1 MSGDYGAAGL
11 PYSAT
16 LSTLGPGRC
25 APYNYSPVS
34 ATSPSTPGRASRT
47 TVHRVIGELRKTVRA
62 QFDPLLTEA
71 AREAIQA
78 IDADDSASTTL
89 KKSVRRLLVDQREFS
104 NAFFA
109 AVDKHIDTAI
119 DDLFTVGKD
128 KPAAAPSSNALSL
141 SLVEY
146 DEMEEAM
153 VIDRFSSRIRNAADS
168 SFTPLTQRLAKA
180 LQIPGLGDR
189 ENPFHPVRF
198 CRALGDAID
207 KLGFKGD
214 QRHSVLKA
222 FDVSLLKPLV
232 AVYTALNNDLEGK
245 GVQEGSAAAPFKPTG
260 FRNTMLGG
268 AGGPGRTTQ
277 GGHTPGSM
285 TGNTAE
291 QLLSALYQR
300 MQVPTVPGGAR
311 PMPHSQLPGT
321 ALFERAEAITG
332 SPMMS
337 PGFVITGAASMP
349 IAAGT
354 PVQFATID
362 PGLLAS
368 INEVQRLNAMATMS
382 GKSGAAAQLISE
394 RDEAH
399 LRQHVSEKATKQI
412 DKLTIELVGMLFD
425 RIHQDKHLPAE
436 IKTAISRLQFPIMKV
451 ALADS
456 DLFVSPVQP
465 ARRLMDRIASTGIGW
480 RSEGEDNVRYLS
492 EVNKAV
498 NTVVVAIN
506 EGPPIFEKALSEFEQ
521 YLAEER
527 TRDDDP
533 VTRAKRALEEAE
545 TREIMAINAAIGIR
559 RAFDGVQIES
569 YLRDFLLENW
579 VKVMVAATLR
589 ERTQPSFAKKF
600 RDVVP
605 DVVWSV
611 QPKINPDD
619 RKRLVKTI
627 PAVLS
632 TVREGLQLIEFSA
645 AQSQEFFSRLM
656 ASHAQAV
663 KALEVA
669 YGTGAPM
676 DPAAFKRSFDE
687 VKIVEPP
694 PVAQD
699 EPDQQLTITPEVVRS
714 AVAAN
719 HAEVNLLEAPL
730 TVQPEEMIPVE
741 KLSDQ
746 GIDQMINS
754 WQRGTWFDLWTGEQ
768 TERVRLRWISPRR
781 NFYLFTSADTGKAHS
796 LAPLILHSYIRAGR
810 IHTAERAPLF
820 ERVVDD
826 MMHDLKAE
834 GAPA

>member
-1 MSGDYGAAGL
+1 M
-11 PYSAT
+11 
-16 LSTLGPGRC
+16 
-25 APYNYSPVS
+25 
-34 ATSPSTPGRASRT
+34 
-47 TVHRVIGELRKTVRA
+47 HRVIGELRKTVRI
-62 QFDPLLTEA
+62 QFDPLLVEA

-78 IDADDSASTTL
+78 IDADDGASGTL

-109 AVDKHIDTAI
+109 AVDTHIDNAI
-119 DDLFTVGKD
+119 DELFTGGKD
-128 KPAAAPSSNALSL
+128 KPAPAASSNSLSL

-153 VIDRFSSRIRNAADS
+153 VIDRFSARIRNAAES

-180 LQIPGLGDR
+180 LQIPGLGER

-245 GVQEGSAAAPFKPTG
+245 GVQEGGAASSFKPTG
-260 FRNTMLGG
+260 FRNTMIGSGPG
-268 AGGPGRTTQ
+268 AIAPGRTTQ
-277 GGHTPGSM
+277 GGYAPGSM
-285 TGNTAE
+285 TGTTAE

-300 MQVPTVPGGAR
+300 MQVPTVPGGGAPR
-311 PMPHSQLPGT
+311 QMSSMPHTQMPPSAPLFDRVDQVT
-321 ALFERAEAITG
+321 A

-337 PGFVITGAASMP
+337 PGFVITGSASTP
-349 IAAGT
+349 LAPNT
-354 PVQFATID
+354 PVQFAMID

-382 GKSGAAAQLISE
+382 GKSGAAAQMISE

-399 LRQHVSEKATKQI
+399 LRSHVAEKATKQI

-436 IKTAISRLQFPIMKV
+436 IKTALSRLQFPIMKV

-456 DLFVSPVQP
+456 ELFVSPVQP

-480 RSEGEDNVRYLS
+480 RPEGEDNVRYLS

-498 NTVVVAIN
+498 NTIVVAIN
-506 EGPPIFEKALSEFEQ
+506 DGPPIFEKALNEFEQ

-527 TRDDDP
+527 VRDDDP
-533 VTRAKRALEEAE
+533 VLRAKRALEEAE
-545 TREIMAINAAIGIR
+545 TREIMGINAAIGIR
-559 RAFDGVQIES
+559 KAFDGVQIES
-569 YLRDFLLENW
+569 YLRDFLLEHW

-605 DVVWSV
+605 DLVWSV

-632 TVREGLQLIEFSA
+632 TVREGLQLIEFSP

-669 YGTGAPM
+669 YGTGAPL
-676 DPAAFKRSFDE
+676 DSAAFKRRLDE

-694 PVAQD
+694 PAVENEAEQ
-699 EPDQQLTITPEVVRS
+699 PLTITPEVVRS

-719 HAEVNLLEAPL
+719 HAEVNLMEAPL

-741 KLSDQ
+741 KLSDAD
-746 GIDQMINS
+746 IDRMIDS

-768 TERVRLRWISPRR
+768 NERVRLRWISPRR
-781 NFYLFTSADTGKAHS
+781 NFYLFTSAETGKAHS
-796 LAPLILHSYIRAGR
+796 LAPLILRSYVRAGR
-810 IHTAERAPLF
+810 IKTAESAPLF
-820 ERVVDD
+820 ERVVDG

>member
-1 MSGDYGAAGL
+1 M
-11 PYSAT
+11 
-16 LSTLGPGRC
+16 
-25 APYNYSPVS
+25 
-34 ATSPSTPGRASRT
+34 
-47 TVHRVIGELRKTVRA
+47 
-62 QFDPLLTEA
+62 QFDPLLTDA

-78 IDADDSASTTL
+78 IDADDSASGTL

-104 NAFFA
+104 NSFFSAVDSHIDA
-109 AVDKHIDTAI
+109 AVDE
-119 DDLFTVGKD
+119 LFSGTKD
-128 KPAAAPSSNALSL
+128 KPAQPTSSKSLGL

-168 SFTPLTQRLAKA
+168 TFTPLTQRLAKA

-232 AVYTALNNDLEGK
+232 AVYTALNNELEGK
-245 GVQEGSAAAPFKPTG
+245 GVQEGGAASAYKPTG
-260 FRNTMLGG
+260 FRNTMVGPG
-268 AGGPGRTTQ
+268 AGAARTTQ
-277 GGHTPGSM
+277 GGAAPGSM
-285 TGNTAE
+285 TGTTAE

-300 MQVPTVPGGAR
+300 MQVPTVPGGGAAR
-311 PMPHSQLPGT
+311 PLPSMPHTQLPSVP
-321 ALFERAEAITG
+321 LFDRVDQITG
-332 SPMMS
+332 SPMLS
-337 PGFVITGAASMP
+337 PGFVITGSASTP
-349 IAAGT
+349 LAPNT
-354 PVQFATID
+354 PVQFAMID

-368 INEVQRLNAMATMS
+368 INEVQRLNALATTS
-382 GKSGAAAQLISE
+382 GKSGAAAQMISE

-399 LRQHVSEKATKQI
+399 LRSHVAEKATKQI

-456 DLFVSPVQP
+456 ELFVSPVQP

-480 RSEGEDNVRYLS
+480 RPEGEDNVRYLS

-498 NTVVVAIN
+498 NTIVVAIN
-506 EGPPIFEKALSEFEQ
+506 DGPPIFEKALAEFEQ

-527 TRDDDP
+527 VRDDDP
-533 VTRAKRALEEAE
+533 VLRAKRALEEAE
-545 TREIMAINAAIGIR
+545 TREIMAINSAIGIR
-559 RAFDGVQIES
+559 KAFDGVQIES
-569 YLRDFLLENW
+569 YLRDFLLEHW

-605 DVVWSV
+605 DLVWSV

-632 TVREGLQLIEFSA
+632 TVREGLQLIEFSP
-645 AQSQEFFSRLM
+645 AQSTDFFSKLM

-669 YGTGAPM
+669 YGTGAPL
-676 DPAAFKRSFDE
+676 DSAAFKRKLDE

-694 PVAQD
+694 PVVENQA
-699 EPDQQLTITPEVVRS
+699 DQPLTITPEVVRS

-719 HAEVNLLEAPL
+719 HAEVNLMEAPL
-730 TVQPEEMIPVE
+730 TVQPEEMIPVD
-741 KLSDQ
+741 KLSDDD
-746 GIDQMINS
+746 IDRMIDS

-768 TERVRLRWISPRR
+768 NERVRLRWISPRR
-781 NFYLFTSADTGKAHS
+781 NFYLFTSAETGKAHS
-796 LAPLILHSYIRAGR
+796 LAPLILRSFVRAGR
-810 IHTAERAPLF
+810 IKTAESAPLF
-820 ERVVDD
+820 ERVVDG
-826 MMHDLKAE
+826 MMHDLQAV
-834 GAPA
+834 GAQA

>member
-1 MSGDYGAAGL
+1 M
-11 PYSAT
+11 
-16 LSTLGPGRC
+16 
-25 APYNYSPVS
+25 
-34 ATSPSTPGRASRT
+34 
-47 TVHRVIGELRKTVRA
+47 
-62 QFDPLLTEA
+62 
-71 AREAIQA
+71 
-78 IDADDSASTTL
+78 
-89 KKSVRRLLVDQREFS
+89 RRLLVDQREFS
-104 NAFFA
+104 NALFT
-109 AVDKHIDTAI
+109 AVDSHIDSAI
-119 DDLFTVGKD
+119 DELFTGGKD
-128 KPAAAPSSNALSL
+128 KPAQPAAAKSLGL

-168 SFTPLTQRLAKA
+168 TFTPLTQRLAKA

-198 CRALGDAID
+198 CRALGDAVD

-214 QRHSVLKA
+214 QRHSVMKA

-232 AVYTALNNDLEGK
+232 AVYTALNNELEGK
-245 GVQEGSAAAPFKPTG
+245 GVQEGGAASSYKPTG
-260 FRNTMLGG
+260 FRNTMMGSAG
-268 AGGPGRTTQ
+268 APARTTQ
-277 GGHTPGSM
+277 VGGPAPGSM
-285 TGNTAE
+285 TGTTAE

-300 MQVPTVPGGAR
+300 MQVPTVPGGGAAR
-311 PMPHSQLPGT
+311 PVSSMPHTQMPPQP
-321 ALFERAEAITG
+321 LFDRVDQVTG
-332 SPMMS
+332 SPMMT
-337 PGFVITGAASMP
+337 PGFVITGSAS
-349 IAAGT
+349 AGLAPNT
-354 PVQFATID
+354 PVQFAMID

-368 INEVQRLNAMATMS
+368 INEVQRLNALATMS
-382 GKSGAAAQLISE
+382 GKSGAAAQMISE

-399 LRQHVSEKATKQI
+399 LRSHVAEKATKQI

-436 IKTAISRLQFPIMKV
+436 IKTAISRLQFPIMKI

-480 RSEGEDNVRYLS
+480 RPEGEDNVRYLS

-498 NTVVVAIN
+498 NTIVVAIN
-506 EGPPIFEKALSEFEQ
+506 DGPPIFEKALGEFEQ

-527 TRDDDP
+527 VRDDDP
-533 VTRAKRALEEAE
+533 VLRAKRALEEAE
-545 TREIMAINAAIGIR
+545 TREIMGINSAIGIR
-559 RAFDGVQIES
+559 KAFDGVQIES
-569 YLRDFLLENW
+569 YLRDFLLEHW

-605 DVVWSV
+605 DLVWSV

-627 PAVLS
+627 PAVLT
-632 TVREGLQLIEFSA
+632 TVREGLQLIEFSP

-669 YGTGAPM
+669 YGTGAPL
-676 DPAAFKRSFDE
+676 DPAAFKRKLDE

-694 PVAQD
+694 PVVENEHEQ
-699 EPDQQLTITPEVVRS
+699 PLTITAEVVRS

-719 HAEVNLLEAPL
+719 HAEVNLMEAPL

-741 KLSDQ
+741 KLSDDD
-746 GIDQMINS
+746 IDRMIDS

-768 TERVRLRWISPRR
+768 NERVRLRWISPRR
-781 NFYLFTSADTGKAHS
+781 NFYLFTSAETGKAHS
-796 LAPLILHSYIRAGR
+796 LAPLILRSFVRAG
-810 IHTAERAPLF
+810 
-820 ERVVDD
+820 
-826 MMHDLKAE
+826 
-834 GAPA
+834 

>member
-1 MSGDYGAAGL
+1 M
-11 PYSAT
+11 
-16 LSTLGPGRC
+16 
-25 APYNYSPVS
+25 
-34 ATSPSTPGRASRT
+34 
-47 TVHRVIGELRKTVRA
+47 RKTVRA
-62 QFDPLLTEA
+62 QFDPLLAEA

-78 IDADDSASTTL
+78 IDADDQASVTL

-104 NAFFA
+104 NHFFA
-109 AVDKHIDTAI
+109 AVDTHMDAAI
-119 DDLFTVGKD
+119 DELFTVGKE
-128 KPAAAPSSNALSL
+128 KPAQPASSSALSL

-153 VIDRFSSRIRNAADS
+153 VIDRFSSRIRNAADA

-232 AVYTALNNDLEGK
+232 AVYSALNHDLEGK
-245 GVQEGSAAAPFKPTG
+245 GVQEGAAASSFKPTG
-260 FRNTMLGG
+260 FRNTMIGSPAG
-268 AGGPGRTTQ
+268 AGRTTQ
-277 GGHTPGSM
+277 GGHAPGAL
-285 TGNTAE
+285 TGTTAE

-311 PMPHSQLPGT
+311 PTAAMPHSMPHSQSPAT
-321 ALFERAEAITG
+321 PLFDRVEPITG
-332 SPMMS
+332 ASMMS
-337 PGFVITGAASMP
+337 PGFVITGSAPAQIAS
-349 IAAGT
+349 GT
-354 PVQFATID
+354 PVQFAMID

-368 INEVQRLNAMATMS
+368 INEVQRLNALATMT
-382 GKSGAAAQLISE
+382 GKSGAAAQMISE

-399 LRQHVSEKATKQI
+399 LRSHVAEKATKQI

-425 RIHQDKHLPAE
+425 RIHQDKYLPAE
-436 IKTAISRLQFPIMKV
+436 IKTALSRLQFPIMKV
-451 ALADS
+451 ALADT

-480 RSEGEDNVRYLS
+480 RPEGEDNVRYLS

-498 NTVVVAIN
+498 NTIVVAIN

-527 TRDDDP
+527 VRDDDP
-533 VTRAKRALEEAE
+533 VLRAKRALEEAE

-559 RAFDGVQIES
+559 KAFDGVQIES
-569 YLRDFLLENW
+569 YLRDFLLDSW

-589 ERTQPSFAKKF
+589 ERTTPEFAKKF
-600 RDVVP
+600 RDIVP

-611 QPKINPDD
+611 QPKINPED

-632 TVREGLQLIEFSA
+632 TVREGLQLIEFPA
-645 AQSQEFFSRLM
+645 AQSTEFFSRLM

-669 YGTGAPM
+669 YGTGAPL
-676 DPAAFKRSFDE
+676 DSAAFKRKLDE

-694 PVAQD
+694 AAVEN
-699 EPDQQLTITPEVVRS
+699 EPEQQLTITPEVVRS

-719 HAEVNLLEAPL
+719 HAEVNVLEAPL

-746 GIDQMINS
+746 GIDQMIDS

-781 NFYLFTSADTGKAHS
+781 NFYLFTSAETGKAHS
-796 LAPLILHSYIRAGR
+796 LAPLILRSYVRAGR
-810 IHTAERAPLF
+810 IRTAERAPLF
-820 ERVVDD
+820 ERVVGD
-826 MMHDLKAE
+826 MMHDLQAE

>member
-1 MSGDYGAAGL
+1 M
-11 PYSAT
+11 
-16 LSTLGPGRC
+16 
-25 APYNYSPVS
+25 
-34 ATSPSTPGRASRT
+34 
-47 TVHRVIGELRKTVRA
+47 RKTVRA
-62 QFDPLLTEA
+62 QFEPLLPEA

-78 IDADDSASTTL
+78 IDADDTASATL

-104 NAFFA
+104 NAFFT
-109 AVDKHIDTAI
+109 AVDSHIDAAI
-119 DDLFTVGKD
+119 DDLFSGGSEK
-128 KPAAAPSSNALSL
+128 KSAAPASGNSLSL

-153 VIDRFSSRIRNAADS
+153 VIDRFSSRIRNAADA
-168 SFTPLTQRLAKA
+168 SFNPLTQRLAKA

-214 QRHSVLKA
+214 QRHAVLKA

-232 AVYTALNNDLEGK
+232 AVYTALNDDLQGK
-245 GVQEGSAAAPFKPTG
+245 GVQEGAAASSYKSTVAG
-260 FRNTMLGG
+260 FRNTMIGSGG
-268 AGGPGRTTQ
+268 SGSGSGSGSSPARPTQPGQ
-277 GGHTPGSM
+277 IHGQA
-285 TGNTAE
+285 TGATAE

-300 MQVPTVPGGAR
+300 MQVPVTPGGIR
-311 PMPHSQLPGT
+311 PMPMMHTQQP
-321 ALFERAEAITG
+321 AMPMFDRVEPVTG
-332 SPMMS
+332 ASAMS
-337 PGFVITGAASMP
+337 PGFVITGAMSMP
-349 IAAGT
+349 VAAGT
-354 PVQFATID
+354 PMQFAAID

-368 INEVQRLNAMATMS
+368 INEVQRLNAMATMT
-382 GKSGAAAQLISE
+382 GKSGAAAQMISE

-399 LRQHVSEKATKQI
+399 LRSHVAEKATKQI
-412 DKLTIELVGMLFD
+412 DKLTIELVGMVFD
-425 RIHQDKHLPAE
+425 RIHQDKNLPAE
-436 IKTAISRLQFPIMKV
+436 IKTAISRLQFPIMKI
-451 ALADS
+451 ALSDS

-480 RSEGEDNVRYLS
+480 RAEGEDNVRYLS

-498 NTVVVAIN
+498 NTVVLAIN
-506 EGPPIFEKALSEFEQ
+506 DGPPIFEKALGEFEQ
-521 YLAEER
+521 YLADER
-527 TRDDDP
+527 VRDDDP

-545 TREIMAINAAIGIR
+545 TREIMSINAAIGIR
-559 RAFDGVQIES
+559 QAFDGVQIES
-569 YLRDFLLENW
+569 YLRDFLLGTW
-579 VKVMVAATLR
+579 VKVLVAATLR

-611 QPKINPDD
+611 QPKIDPDE

-632 TVREGLQLIEFSA
+632 TVREGLQLTDFSSS
-645 AQSQEFFSRLM
+645 QSQEFFSHLM
-656 ASHAQAV
+656 TSHAQAV

-669 YGTGAPM
+669 YGTGAPL
-676 DPAAFKRSFDE
+676 DPAAFKRKFDE

-694 PVAQD
+694 PVVED
-699 EPDQQLTITPEVVRS
+699 EPEQHLTITPEAVRS

-719 HAEVNLLEAPL
+719 HAEVNLIEAPL
-730 TVQPEEMIPVE
+730 TVQPEEMIPIE
-741 KLSDQ
+741 QLSDDD
-746 GIDQMINS
+746 IDVMIGS

-781 NFYLFTSADTGKAHS
+781 NFYLFTSAETGKAHS
-796 LAPLILHSYIRAGR
+796 LAPMILRGYVRAGR
-810 IHTAERAPLF
+810 LRTTESAPLF
-820 ERVVDD
+820 ERVVDGL
-826 MMHDLKAE
+826 MRDLQPE

>member
-1 MSGDYGAAGL
+1 ML
-11 PYSAT
+11 
-16 LSTLGPGRC
+16 
-25 APYNYSPVS
+25 
-34 ATSPSTPGRASRT
+34 
-47 TVHRVIGELRKTVRA
+47 HRVIGELRRTVRV
-62 QFDPLLTEA
+62 QLEPLLPDA

-78 IDADDSASTTL
+78 IDADDSASATL

-104 NAFFA
+104 NSFFT
-109 AVDKHIDTAI
+109 AVDSHIDAAINELLTGGEDKTAPTAS
-119 DDLFTVGKD
+119 DR
-128 KPAAAPSSNALSL
+128 ALSL

-153 VIDRFSSRIRNAADS
+153 VIDRFSSRIRNAADTT
-168 SFTPLTQRLAKA
+168 FTPLTQRLAKA

-189 ENPFHPVRF
+189 DNPFHPVRF

-245 GVQEGSAAAPFKPTG
+245 GVQEGAGASSFKPPG
-260 FRNTMLGG
+260 LRNTMIGG
-268 AGGPGRTTQ
+268 AGAAGRTTQ
-277 GGHTPGSM
+277 GGQAPGSL
-285 TGNTAE
+285 TGTTAE

-300 MQVPTVPGGAR
+300 MQVPTVPGGGR
-311 PMPHSQLPGT
+311 PVPAMPHSQLPS
-321 ALFERAEAITG
+321 APMFDRVDPIT
-332 SPMMS
+332 SAQMMS
-337 PGFVITGAASMP
+337 PGFVITGSASTP
-349 IAAGT
+349 LAPGT
-354 PVQFATID
+354 PVQFAMID

-368 INEVQRLNAMATMS
+368 INEVQRLNAMATMA
-382 GKSGAAAQLISE
+382 GKSGAAAQMISE
-394 RDEAH
+394 RDEAQ
-399 LRQHVSEKATKQI
+399 LRSHVADKATKQI

-436 IKTAISRLQFPIMKV
+436 IKTALSRLQFPIMKV

-480 RSEGEDNVRYLS
+480 RPEGEDNVRFLS

-506 EGPPIFEKALSEFEQ
+506 EGPPVFEKALGEFEQ
-521 YLAEER
+521 YLADER
-527 TRDDDP
+527 VRDDDP

-600 RDVVP
+600 RDIVP
-605 DVVWSV
+605 DLVWSV

-645 AQSQEFFSRLM
+645 AQSAEFFSRLM
-656 ASHAQAV
+656 GSHAQAV

-669 YGTGAPM
+669 YGTGAPL
-676 DPAAFKRSFDE
+676 DPAAFKRKLDE

-694 PVAQD
+694 PMVD
-699 EPDQQLTITPEVVRS
+699 NEPEQHLTITPEVVRS

-719 HAEVNLLEAPL
+719 NAEVNLLEAPL

-741 KLSDQ
+741 KLSDDR
-746 GIDQMINS
+746 IDQMIDS
-754 WQRGTWFDLWTGEQ
+754 WQRGTWFDLWTGEK
-768 TERVRLRWISPRR
+768 TERVRLRWISPRK

-796 LAPLILHSYIRAGR
+796 LAPLILRSYVRAGR
-810 IHTAERAPLF
+810 IRTAERAPLF

-826 MMHDLKAE
+826 MMH
-834 GAPA
+834 

>member
-1 MSGDYGAAGL
+1 M
-11 PYSAT
+11 
-16 LSTLGPGRC
+16 RKI
-25 APYNYSPVS
+25 V
-34 ATSPSTPGRASRT
+34 
-47 TVHRVIGELRKTVRA
+47 RV
-62 QFDPLLTEA
+62 QFEPLLLDAT
-71 AREAIQA
+71 REAIQA
-78 IDADDSASTTL
+78 IDADDAASATL

-104 NAFFA
+104 NLFFS
-109 AVDKHIDTAI
+109 AVDEHIDAAI
-119 DDLFTVGKD
+119 NELFTGGKE
-128 KPAAAPSSNALSL
+128 KPAQAASKSLSL

-153 VIDRFSSRIRNAADS
+153 VIDRFSSRIRNAADA

-180 LQIPGLGDR
+180 LQILGLGDR

-214 QRHSVLKA
+214 QRHAVMRA

-232 AVYTALNNDLEGK
+232 AVYTALNNELEGK
-245 GVQEGSAAAPFKPTG
+245 GVQEGTAASSFKPTG
-260 FRNTMLGG
+260 FRNTMIGG
-268 AGGPGRTTQ
+268 AGGAARTTQ
-277 GGHTPGSM
+277 GGHTPGAI
-285 TGNTAE
+285 TGTTAE
-291 QLLSALYQR
+291 QLLGALYQR
-300 MQVPTVPGGAR
+300 MQIPTVPGGAR
-311 PMPHSQLPGT
+311 PMPSMRHSQFP
-321 ALFERAEAITG
+321 AAPMFDRVEPVTG
-332 SPMMS
+332 AQMMS

-368 INEVQRLNAMATMS
+368 INEVQRLNALATMA

-399 LRQHVSEKATKQI
+399 LRAHVAEKATKQI

-425 RIHQDKHLPAE
+425 RIHQEKHLPAE
-436 IKTAISRLQFPIMKV
+436 IKTALSRLQFPIMKI
-451 ALADS
+451 ALSDS

-480 RSEGEDNVRYLS
+480 RPEGEDNVRYLS

-506 EGPPIFEKALSEFEQ
+506 EGPPIFEKALGEFEQ
-521 YLAEER
+521 YLADER
-527 TRDDDP
+527 VRDDDP

-545 TREIMAINAAIGIR
+545 TREIMAINSAIGIR
-559 RAFDGVQIES
+559 RAFDNVQIES

-589 ERTQPSFAKKF
+589 ERTQPEFAKKF
-600 RDVVP
+600 RDIVP
-605 DVVWSV
+605 DLVWSV

-645 AQSQEFFSRLM
+645 TQSQEFFSRLM

-669 YGTGAPM
+669 YGTGAPL
-676 DPAAFKRSFDE
+676 DPAAFKRKLDE

-694 PVAQD
+694 PVVEN
-699 EPDQQLTITPEVVRS
+699 EPDQQLTITPEVLRS

-730 TVQPEEMIPVE
+730 TVQPEEMIPIE
-741 KLSDQ
+741 KLSDD
-746 GIDQMINS
+746 GIDVMIDS
-754 WQRGTWFDLWTGEQ
+754 WQRGTWFDLWTGQQ

-781 NFYLFTSADTGKAHS
+781 NFYLFTSAETGKAHS
-796 LAPLILHSYIRAGR
+796 LSPMILRSYIRAGR
-810 IHTAERAPLF
+810 IRTAERAPLF
-820 ERVVDD
+820 ERVVGD
-826 MMHDLKAE
+826 MMQDLQAE

>member
-1 MSGDYGAAGL
+1 M
-11 PYSAT
+11 
-16 LSTLGPGRC
+16 
-25 APYNYSPVS
+25 
-34 ATSPSTPGRASRT
+34 
-47 TVHRVIGELRKTVRA
+47 RKTVRV
-62 QFDPLLTEA
+62 QFDPLLPEA
-71 AREAIQA
+71 AREAIQS
-78 IDADDSASTTL
+78 IDADDNASAIL

-104 NAFFA
+104 NSFFT
-109 AVDKHIDTAI
+109 AVDSHIDAAI
-119 DDLFTVGKD
+119 DELFAGGKE
-128 KPAAAPSSNALSL
+128 KPAQAASSNALSL

-153 VIDRFSSRIRNAADS
+153 VIDRFSSRIRNAAEA

-180 LQIPGLGDR
+180 LQIPGLGER

-245 GVQEGSAAAPFKPTG
+245 GVQEGSAASSFKPTG
-260 FRNTMLGG
+260 FRNTMIGSAG
-268 AGGPGRTTQ
+268 APTRTTQ
-277 GGHTPGSM
+277 GGQAPGAM
-285 TGNTAE
+285 TGTTAE

-300 MQVPTVPGGAR
+300 MQVPTVPGGGAAR
-311 PMPHSQLPGT
+311 PLPSMHTQMPAGPMFDRVEQIT
-321 ALFERAEAITG
+321 AA
-332 SPMMS
+332 PMMS
-337 PGFVITGAASMP
+337 PGFVITGSASTALAAN
-349 IAAGT
+349 T
-354 PVQFATID
+354 PVQFAMID

-368 INEVQRLNAMATMS
+368 INEVQRLNALATMT
-382 GKSGAAAQLISE
+382 GKSGVAAQMISE

-399 LRQHVSEKATKQI
+399 LRSHVADKATKQV

-425 RIHQDKHLPAE
+425 RIHTEKHLPAE
-436 IKTAISRLQFPIMKV
+436 IKTALSRLQFPIMKI

-465 ARRLMDRIASTGIGW
+465 ARRLMDRIASTGVGW
-480 RSEGEDNVRYLS
+480 RPEGEDNVRYLS

-498 NTVVVAIN
+498 NTIVVAIN
-506 EGPPIFEKALSEFEQ
+506 EGPPVFEKALGDFEQ

-569 YLRDFLLENW
+569 YLRDFLLQNW

-600 RDVVP
+600 RDIVP
-605 DVVWSV
+605 DLVWSV

-632 TVREGLQLIEFSA
+632 TVREGLQLIEFSS
-645 AQSQEFFSRLM
+645 AQSQEFFSHLM

-669 YGTGAPM
+669 YGTGAPL
-676 DPAAFKRSFDE
+676 DPAAFKRKLDE

-694 PVAQD
+694 PMVESD
-699 EPDQQLTITPEVVRS
+699 PDQPLTITPEVVRS

-719 HAEVNLLEAPL
+719 HAEVNLMEAPL

-741 KLSDQ
+741 KLSDDD
-746 GIDQMINS
+746 IDRMIDS

-768 TERVRLRWISPRR
+768 NERVRLRWISPRR
-781 NFYLFTSADTGKAHS
+781 NFYLFTSAETGKAHS
-796 LAPLILHSYIRAGR
+796 LAPLILRSFVRAGR
-810 IHTAERAPLF
+810 IKTAERAPLF
-820 ERVVDD
+820 ERVVGD
-826 MMHDLKAE
+826 MMHDLQAV